1 MSEKDEKPTIQNV
14 AINAYFDSLLHETNT
29 SSTNK
34 KNITPI
40 VLEPEEKTDDIPKVT
55 HTPVE
60 PKSSEI
66 IIPESEQ
73 EPDKTENNQTVIG
86 LEQLIA
92 EIPLTITQTI
102 AEVKNTTLI
111 DETTD
116 AQLLSTKKITDE
128 VKITAE
134 VAIDVETETICNE
147 NGVPEWAETRFQC
160 LLFNVAGLSMA
171 VPLVKLNSVIP
182 WDENITSTPNQ
193 TSWYLGL
200 VQHLQSQVKI
210 IDTALL
216 VLPENRQ
223 QNLQD
228 ESEGRLSHILLVD
241 DFKWGLACSS
251 IGDVIW
257 LNKEEVKWRK
267 NKSNKIWLS
276 GTSLEHLCAIMDTQV
291 FARMLTESTL

>member
-1 MSEKDEKPTIQNV
+1 MSEKGEKPTIQDI
-14 AINAYFDSLLHETNT
+14 AINAYFDSLLHETHALPI
-29 SSTNK
+29 NK
-34 KNITPI
+34 KIISPI
-40 VLEPEEKTDDIPKVT
+40 VLEPEEKVDDMSKVT
-55 HTPVE
+55 RTSVKSQTSAIKL
-60 PKSSEI
+60 PKSE
-66 IIPESEQ
+66 PV
-73 EPDKTENNQTVIG
+73 PDKPANNQPVIG
-86 LEQLIA
+86 IEQLIA
-92 EIPLTITQTI
+92 EIPQTTMQTATE
-102 AEVKNTTLI
+102 AESKTVTY
-111 DETTD
+111 EVTD
-116 AQLLSTKKITDE
+116 FQLSSTEKITS
-128 VKITAE
+128 A
-134 VAIDVETETICNE
+134 TETICNE

-193 TSWYLGL
+193 TNWYLGL
-200 VQHLQSQVKI
+200 VQHLRNQVKI

-216 VLPENRQ
+216 VLPENRR

-228 ESEGRLSHILLVD
+228 ESVDRLSHILLVD

-267 NKSNKIWLS
+267 TKTNKIWLS
-276 GTSLEHLCAIMDTQV
+276 GTSLEHLCAIMDTEV